1 MLELMIEKHISKM
14 PTGKLLTTCEQG
26 NQHFEV
32 LQVTSHSMGFFQARQ
47 VHILTDVH
55 QDIYSKTIH
64 KENKTHK
71 VYLTHKDKK
80 EEISRKK

>member
-1 MLELMIEKHISKM
+1 
-14 PTGKLLTTCEQG
+14 
-26 NQHFEV
+26 
-32 LQVTSHSMGFFQARQ
+32 MGFFQARQ